1 MLVVHAIWAYGALQV
16 WAEDSALPARAA
28 AVTGRPSRAPR
39 PHPFAAPSRV
49 IADALADA
57 LSGGPPADGAVRGAA
72 DLVRKAVD
80 EELTLR
86 LPSTPLGPLA
96 SPELLRPP
104 AADSQAADSPAAHS
118 PDTGSPDTGSPD
130 TGSPGAGAPA
140 AGQAGGGPQDARP
153 GRPRLAAWRVP
164 ALSFGPAAAAALLP
178 ALAGAVPAA
187 ADAGTGVLAA
197 GDVEMAGSVGYLAA
211 VARFA
216 ADLAA
221 RGRMLPALAAEE
233 DGHAARWR
241 PVLSAPDARHAR
253 ELAAAMPPACR
264 AADGTAGGI
273 ASGPLFAELLDALTD
288 ASVRAGLPGS
298 LLPARRGRRPARIDL
313 SERMLLAL
321 AGPDAFVGLEDGRDE
336 RDAAEL
342 SAAFADWLAA
352 AALPAGSVRTCF
364 RLVEP
369 QAEPSADLRADG
381 GPGAREPDRLA
392 GGADVGDAWRV
403 ELSLQSADDPSLM
416 LPAEEVWAGT
426 GDGWLSA
433 AALAGTRH
441 PEEELLAGL
450 GAAARLFPAL
460 DGALREAAP
469 AEVTLDTAGALGF
482 LRETGPLL
490 SGAGFGVLLPD
501 WARKARLGLRL
512 TTRTSS
518 AGSACLRAAE
528 PVRHAGPGVLQVRP
542 GTRRRRADQGGARRA
557 CQAQG
562 PARPRTRPVGGTRR
576 PAPEGR
582 AEVP

>member
-1 MLVVHAIWAYGALQV
+1 MLVVHGIWAYGALQV

-39 PHPFAAPSRV
+39 PHPFAAPSHV
-49 IADALADA
+49 IAEALVDA
-57 LSGGPPADGAVRGAA
+57 LSAGPLKDGAA

-96 SPELLRPP
+96 SPELFRPP
-104 AADSQAADSPAAHS
+104 AAESPAADSPAAGSLAAVS
-118 PDTGSPDTGSPD
+118 P
-130 TGSPGAGAPA
+130 AGAPLAGESAVAESA
-140 AGQAGGGPQDARP
+140 AGELTAAVPADTRG

-164 ALSFGPAAAAALLP
+164 SLSFGPAAAAVLLP
-178 ALAGAVPAA
+178 ALAGAAPAA
-187 ADAGTGVLAA
+187 ADAGAGVLAA

-211 VARFA
+211 VASFA

-221 RGRMLPALAAEE
+221 RGRMLPALAVED

-264 AADGTAGGI
+264 AVDGTAP
-273 ASGPLFAELLDALTD
+273 GPLFAELLDALTD
-288 ASVRAGLPGS
+288 ASVRALLPGP

-313 SERMLLAL
+313 PERMLLAL
-321 AGPDAFVGLEDGRDE
+321 AGHDAFVELGDDLDE

-369 QAEPSADLRADG
+369 EAEPFADLRADG
-381 GPGAREPDRLA
+381 ELAAHGPDTPAGGEPGAPSRGEVSAADQ
-392 GGADVGDAWRV
+392 GGAWRV

-416 LPAEEVWAGT
+416 LPAAEVWAGT

-433 AALAGTRH
+433 APLAG
-441 PEEELLAGL
+441 
-450 GAAARLFPAL
+450 
-460 DGALREAAP
+460 
-469 AEVTLDTAGALGF
+469 
-482 LRETGPLL
+482 
-490 SGAGFGVLLPD
+490 
-501 WARKARLGLRL
+501 
-512 TTRTSS
+512 
-518 AGSACLRAAE
+518 RAASGGGTA
-528 PVRHAGPGVLQVRP
+528 RRP
-542 GTRRRRADQGGARRA
+542 RRRGPAVPGARRSA
-557 CQAQG
+557 A
-562 PARPRTRPVGGTRR
+562 
-576 PAPEGR
+576 
-582 AEVP
+582 